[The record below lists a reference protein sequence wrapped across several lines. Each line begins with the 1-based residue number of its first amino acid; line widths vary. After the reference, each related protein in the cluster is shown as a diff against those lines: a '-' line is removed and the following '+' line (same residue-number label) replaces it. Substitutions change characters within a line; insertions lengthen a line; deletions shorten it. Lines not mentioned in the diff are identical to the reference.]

1 MEVFNGRDVLK
12 RLGQTFFQEV
22 GKTDLLNIEE
32 IGHLDDFWEAPE
44 GKTLAALTFAGQ
56 GELLV
61 AEVLR
66 KWD

>member
-1 MEVFNGRDVLK
+1 MEVFNGRDVFK
-12 RLGQTFFQEV
+12 RLGQTFLEEV
-22 GKTDLLNIEE
+22 GKTDLLNVEE
-32 IGHLDDFWEAPE
+32 IWHLDDFWKAPE